1 MYEYLTGKTLPLNG
15 VKRGNYID
23 LLEPNKFYTV
33 TPPRLARRQR
43 IKDNLLGNRRFCPT
57 VRRTDALRT
66 FETADLAKRC
76 RQVVSRYS
84 PELLQ
89 RALGYLYTKETKS
102 SFEIENIKL
111 TSTRIERFVALLQ
124 MAEQEDFCEKPQLI
138 ELQNRIVDPRFRL
151 RK

>member
-1 MYEYLTGKTLPLNG
+1 M
-15 VKRGNYID
+15 
-23 LLEPNKFYTV
+23 
-33 TPPRLARRQR
+33 
-43 IKDNLLGNRRFCPT
+43 
-57 VRRTDALRT
+57 
-66 FETADLAKRC
+66 
-76 RQVVSRYS
+76 SRYS

-102 SFEIENIKL
+102 SFKIENIKL